1 MWKVHLLRCEILF
14 CYFSTATSLTVFLSG
29 SFARTLLHSVF
40 LLYGSE
46 KWSWWLTF
54 QPVQHQKRNDNSVW
68 MILIVSFLPILHLLP
83 DFFSPRIF
91 LPQKAD
97 VGVEEVSRCVQSRR
111 TVWAHTPNP
120 QSPRVYLQVY
130 RSFTHALLAVSTFF
144 SVLFLDPRQC
154 K

>member
-1 MWKVHLLRCEILF
+1 MWKVHLFRCEILF

-29 SFARTLLHSVF
+29 SFALTLLHSVF

-54 QPVQHQKRNDNSVW
+54 QPVQHQKRNDNFVW

-83 DFFSPRIF
+83 DSSPVSFFPRKLMSVLKRYLDVSSRGEQCEPILRTLKALEYIF
-91 LPQKAD
+91 KFI
-97 VGVEEVSRCVQSRR
+97 VRSRMLYSQWV
-111 TVWAHTPNP
+111 
-120 QSPRVYLQVY
+120 L
-130 RSFTHALLAVSTFF
+130 FF